1 MFVYP
6 PLRIP
11 KNLVGIVFYLKWIKT
26 KNVTVVIYHIILS
39 QKASHSNWYVNMY
52 ISHQSIWCR
61 EDNVDYNELHHY
73 DQVTLLL
80 NEVKQRITYGSTI
93 PNLCRCRRRP
103 MVLFDKHNAELNF
116 ESIASL
122 NVLYELWKDS
132 AMFEWVN
139 LFLLITIPESLNRS
153 RVGVVA
159 ITLASHARGRE
170 FEPRIRYFSISFWF
184 VKSALFHI

>member
-1 MFVYP
+1 
-6 PLRIP
+6 
-11 KNLVGIVFYLKWIKT
+11 
-26 KNVTVVIYHIILS
+26 
-39 QKASHSNWYVNMY
+39 MY
-52 ISHQSIWCR
+52 ILQLSVDCR

-116 ESIASL
+116 ESFASL

-132 AMFEWVN
+132 AIFE
-139 LFLLITIPESLNRS
+139 
-153 RVGVVA
+153 
-159 ITLASHARGRE
+159 
-170 FEPRIRYFSISFWF
+170 
-184 VKSALFHI
+184 